1 MVPMRKYINKRE
13 AESVRSRV
21 CKLRSR
27 VCKLRCSDNSGHEN
41 WYSHLQIV
49 TIQSKKK
56 QSLHQKLREEGR
68 VGNLRNKKT

>member
-13 AESVRSRV
+13 AESV
-21 CKLRSR
+21 RSR